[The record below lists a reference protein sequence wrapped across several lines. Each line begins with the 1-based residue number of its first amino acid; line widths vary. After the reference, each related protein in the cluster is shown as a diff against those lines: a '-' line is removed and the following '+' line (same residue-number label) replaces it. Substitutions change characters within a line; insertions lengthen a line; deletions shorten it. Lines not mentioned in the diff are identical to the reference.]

1 MNLRQVVADYGQRN
15 GLPDLAL
22 PDRGPA
28 ALSSQDGV
36 NVLVEAGDDDLL
48 IYALMPAPY
57 VSPESLLGLLQ
68 ACDLRHL
75 PPQAWPIQV
84 GARGQGADQMVM
96 LLLRLSGQ
104 RLSAQGME
112 EALSWLLRFRQDH
125 AAFGTS

>member
-22 PDRGPA
+22 ADRGPTV
-28 ALSSQDGV
+28 LPGQDGAH
-36 NVLVEAGDDDLL
+36 VLLEAADDELL
-48 IYALMPAPY
+48 IYALAPAPY
-57 VSPESLLGLLQ
+57 VSPEALLGLLQ
-68 ACDLRHL
+68 ACDLRHV

-84 GARGQGADQMVM
+84 AARGQGADLVLM
-96 LLLRLSGQ
+96 LLLRLKGQ

-125 AAFGTS
+125 ARFGTP